1 MGTPNFVIPHLGDAL
16 VILGVF
22 ILTVGVYGLIRLP
35 DTYLKLHPGSKAVL
49 LGLLPLL
56 LAAALTGDPAM
67 VYRAALI
74 AVALLL
80 TAPISAHEIA
90 KAAYQRG
97 EKAPGIAEAR
107 GGETSEKSRG
117 H

>member
-1 MGTPNFVIPHLGDAL
+1 MAFAVPYLADAL

-22 ILTVGVYGLIRLP
+22 ILTVGVYGMIRLP

-56 LAAALTGDPAM
+56 LAAALTEDPAI

-74 AVALLL
+74 AAALLL
-80 TAPISAHEIA
+80 TTPISAHAIA

-97 EKAPGIAEAR
+97 EKMEAPR
-107 GGETSEKSRG
+107 DR
-117 H
+117 